1 MSRLNLIEM
10 LSQKK
15 VHPIWYVILKT
26 LLMNEILNAK
36 KKECK
41 KNNSNTIEKGNGR
54 TLFNPAAKVFD

>member
-1 MSRLNLIEM
+1 M

-26 LLMNEILNAK
+26 SLMNEILNAK